1 MKVFSDATEEG
12 VKYIVTPNY
21 CIPPCAKEESV
32 IIVVDNDENISQYY
46 GAIHSCDLAKYSN
59 ITIICISFIL
69 FVTQ

>member
-1 MKVFSDATEEG
+1 MKVSSDVTEEG
-12 VKYIVTPNY
+12 VKYTVIPNY

-46 GAIHSCDLAKYSN
+46 GVVQSCDLAKYSN
-59 ITIICISFIL
+59 ITIICISCIL